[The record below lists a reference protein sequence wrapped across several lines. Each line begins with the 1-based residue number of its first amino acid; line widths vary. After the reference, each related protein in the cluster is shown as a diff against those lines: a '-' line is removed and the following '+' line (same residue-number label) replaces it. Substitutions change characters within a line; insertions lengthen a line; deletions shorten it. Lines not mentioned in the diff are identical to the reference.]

1 MSPPPPLIYWYP
13 VTVIWFLR
21 WIRRIC
27 IQITVLSLSLVIL
40 LGFTWDFKME
50 ETTHDSS
57 SSSSRRKSE
66 DKCPPARGIK
76 MKIGGFKT
84 GHCYH
89 KPSDAAIQQ
98 EPSGVNSGVWLPRLS
113 QDDFDRVVQTT
124 PSGLL
129 AVSDAEGRPGT
140 SKILRPQLDQCPDL
154 TYIYL
159 QADVQT
165 DIHAVSEMRLLS
177 VDKNAAM
184 WNDCFKEHASREDT
198 CILPHFEVHEKK
210 IGLCWQQSLS
220 YTACHYKSRMHKLY
234 SEVNTCS
241 RGQEPCAP
249 NVAIHVGLQVT
260 TMGNTK
266 LRHIL
271 PTTNTPPPSRSGMQ
285 RTSNR
290 VATITSQSRTDD
302 LQQKREKTRDKCSA

>member
-1 MSPPPPLIYWYP
+1 
-13 VTVIWFLR
+13 
-21 WIRRIC
+21 
-27 IQITVLSLSLVIL
+27 
-40 LGFTWDFKME
+40 ME

-57 SSSSRRKSE
+57 SSSSRKSE
-66 DKCPPARGIK
+66 EKCPPAGGIK

-129 AVSDAEGRPGT
+129 AVSDAEGRPGK

-154 TYIYL
+154 TDIYL
-159 QADVQT
+159 QADEQADT
-165 DIHAVSEMRLLS
+165 HAVSKMRLLS
-177 VDKNAAM
+177 VDKSAAM

-210 IGLCWQQSLS
+210 FGLCWQQSLS
-220 YTACHYKSRMHKLY
+220 CNSL
-234 SEVNTCS
+234 S
-241 RGQEPCAP
+241 
-249 NVAIHVGLQVT
+249 LQVT
-260 TMGNTK
+260 YVQTVFRSKHWQSWSETVCSK
-266 LRHIL
+266 CSHPCR
-271 PTTNTPPPSRSGMQ
+271 TTRYNDGKHK
-285 RTSNR
+285 
-290 VATITSQSRTDD
+290 VATHSDNNKHTSPKS
-302 LQQKREKTRDKCSA
+302 KRDAKEIQPGCHNYLSVHD

>member
-1 MSPPPPLIYWYP
+1 
-13 VTVIWFLR
+13 
-21 WIRRIC
+21 
-27 IQITVLSLSLVIL
+27 
-40 LGFTWDFKME
+40 ME

-57 SSSSRRKSE
+57 SSSSRKSE
-66 DKCPPARGIK
+66 EKCPPAGGIK

-124 PSGLL
+124 PSGYCWQFQTQR
-129 AVSDAEGRPGT
+129 VGPGT

-154 TYIYL
+154 TDIYL

-165 DIHAVSEMRLLS
+165 DTHAVSEMRLLN

-184 WNDCFKEHASREDT
+184 WNDCFKSMLAERDT

-210 IGLCWQQSLS
+210 FGC
-220 YTACHYKSRMHKLY
+220 
-234 SEVNTCS
+234 
-241 RGQEPCAP
+241 
-249 NVAIHVGLQVT
+249 VGNSHCPVQPVT
-260 TMGNTK
+260 TSHVCINCIPK
-266 LRHIL
+266 
-271 PTTNTPPPSRSGMQ
+271 
-285 RTSNR
+285 
-290 VATITSQSRTDD
+290 
-302 LQQKREKTRDKCSA
+302 

>member
-1 MSPPPPLIYWYP
+1 
-13 VTVIWFLR
+13 
-21 WIRRIC
+21 
-27 IQITVLSLSLVIL
+27 
-40 LGFTWDFKME
+40 ME

-57 SSSSRRKSE
+57 SSSRKSE
-66 DKCPPARGIK
+66 EKCPPAGGIK

-129 AVSDAEGRPGT
+129 AVSDAEVRPDT

-154 TYIYL
+154 TDIYL

-165 DIHAVSEMRLLS
+165 DTHAVSEMRLLS

-184 WNDCFKEHASREDT
+184 WNDCFKEHASSAWSSSKCT
-198 CILPHFEVHEKK
+198 NQYKHGCEVQLNIPEKQ
-210 IGLCWQQSLS
+210 LRLWTEC
-220 YTACHYKSRMHKLY
+220 KS
-234 SEVNTCS
+234 SS
-241 RGQEPCAP
+241 
-249 NVAIHVGLQVT
+249 
-260 TMGNTK
+260 GN
-266 LRHIL
+266 
-271 PTTNTPPPSRSGMQ
+271 
-285 RTSNR
+285 
-290 VATITSQSRTDD
+290 
-302 LQQKREKTRDKCSA
+302 RD